1 MHRGGTIMSTAE
13 VFAFEQ
19 IDKFIAGKITRQ
31 ETALLLQVHERTV
44 TRLAREIREKG
55 LLGIKH
61 GNFQRR
67 PKNKTPESLKAQV
80 CSLLRHKYF
89 DLNITHAK
97 EILKKKHQIKV
108 SYSTL
113 RRWCHELHLVKRK
126 HHRVKKKSRKL
137 RPRSQ
142 REGFLLQMDGSPHM
156 YNRHEEWTLIAA
168 IDDATNEVPY
178 AQFFETENLFNCMTV
193 LEGVIRA
200 KGIPW
205 AVYVD
210 RAGWLGGRVQAQFG
224 DFVRA
229 CNDLGIEVIHANSPQ
244 AKGRIERWWQV
255 PQDRLQAE
263 LRINGIRGIAGANTY
278 LKHTFLKE
286 YWNKQK
292 TLAPRDPHPHW
303 RPLPSDIDLNEIFT
317 QREYRKINNDHTF
330 QWRNGRFQILN
341 PPGSIA
347 GTEIEVRTY
356 RTGNPKIFL
365 GGRELMAELVTQE
378 IKRIAS

>member
-1 MHRGGTIMSTAE
+1 MGQEGTIMSTRE
-13 VFAFEQ
+13 VFEFEQ
-19 IDKFIAGKITRQ
+19 LDKFIAGKMTRVDA
-31 ETALLLQVHERTV
+31 ALLLQVTERTV
-44 TRLAREIREKG
+44 SRLAREIREKG

-67 PKNKTPESLKAQV
+67 PKNKTPENLKAQV
-80 CSLLRHKYF
+80 CSLLRYTYF

-97 EILKKKHQIKV
+97 EMLKKKHQIKV
-108 SYSTL
+108 SYTTL

-178 AQFFETENLFNCMTV
+178 AEFFKTENLFNCMTV
-193 LEGVIRA
+193 LEGVIKA

-210 RAGWLGGRVQAQFG
+210 RAGWLGGRVQAEFG

-263 LRINGIRGIAGANTY
+263 LRLNGITGIAGANRY
-278 LKHTFLKE
+278 LQTNFLRD
-286 YWNKQK
+286 YWNKEK
-292 TLAPRDPHPHW
+292 TLEPRDPIPHW
-303 RPLPSDIDLNEIFT
+303 KPLSPSLDLNEIFT
-317 QREYRKINNDHTF
+317 KREYRKINNDHTF
-330 QWRNGRFQILN
+330 QWRTGKFQITN
-341 PPGSIA
+341 PPGSVA
-347 GTEIEVRTY
+347 GGEIEVRTY

-365 GGRELMAELVTQE
+365 GGRELMAELVEPE

>member
-1 MHRGGTIMSTAE
+1 MLREGTIMSTRE
-13 VFAFEQ
+13 VFEFEHL
-19 IDKFIAGKITRQ
+19 DKFIAGKITRF

-44 TRLAREIREKG
+44 SRLAREIRDKG

-61 GNFQRR
+61 GNFQKR
-67 PKNKTPESLKAQV
+67 PKNKTADELKARV
-80 CSLLRHKYF
+80 CSLLRNVYF

-97 EILKKKHQIKV
+97 ELLKKRHRIKV
-108 SYSTL
+108 SYTTL
-113 RRWCHELHLVKRK
+113 RRWCHEIHLVKRK
-126 HHRVKKKSRKL
+126 HYRVKKKTRKL

-142 REGFLLQMDGSPHM
+142 RAGFLLQMDGSPHM

-168 IDDATNEVPY
+168 IDDATNEIPY
-178 AQFFETENLFNCMTV
+178 GEFFKTENLFNCMSV
-193 LEGVIRA
+193 LEGVIKA

-210 RAGWLGGRVQAQFG
+210 RAGWLGGRVQAEFG

-263 LRINGIRGIAGANTY
+263 LRLNGITGLSGANRY
-278 LKHTFLKE
+278 LQNNFLKQ
-286 YWNKQK
+286 YWNKEK
-292 TLAPRDPHPHW
+292 TLEPRDPVPHW
-303 RPLPSDIDLNEIFT
+303 KPLNPRLELNEIFT

-330 QWRNGRFQILN
+330 QWRTEKFQILN

-347 GTEIEVRTY
+347 GIEVEIRNY
-356 RTGNPKIFL
+356 RTGNPKIFV
-365 GGRELMAELVTQE
+365 GGRELMAELVLAE